1 MYENLEEQSK
11 PEILR
16 SQLTSFV
23 LQLKALGVGNIA
35 SFPFLTPPNQECL
48 VRAFEMLYSLKA
60 IDINGYYLSI
70 YFLFFIYL
78 SIYLFILL

>member
-70 YFLFFIYL
+70 YFLFFIY
-78 SIYLFILL
+78 

>member
-1 MYENLEEQSK
+1 MEDQSK

-35 SFPFLTPPNQECL
+35 SFPFLTTPN
-48 VRAFEMLYSLKA
+48 
-60 IDINGYYLSI
+60 
-70 YFLFFIYL
+70 
-78 SIYLFILL
+78 